1 MIIPEIMI
9 IKGFARSECLSLL
22 CCMKLMT
29 FALLLLLLSFN
40 SCTSEYGECLQEAKK
55 LKQQIAFI
63 EKSNFVSPN
72 ENLLYEIEK
81 IEAEIE
87 FLAKVSGNEEL
98 FLSEINAEL

>member
-1 MIIPEIMI
+1 M
-9 IKGFARSECLSLL
+9 
-22 CCMKLMT
+22 
-29 FALLLLLLSFN
+29 
-40 SCTSEYGECLQEAKK
+40 QEAKK